1 MLTEGVTPL
10 HLKVCATPYL
20 SSVIVEKKMKSITVS
35 TDADLTS
42 LDRLDI
48 LNIIYQKNPSPE
60 LKEWVLYGN
69 QYVHC
74 GASHISRTAWWCSAD
89 KVGEVDI
96 YVAPA
101 PTPEI
106 AFLNRE
112 IAAVYE
118 LLYPKQTH
126 LDPRDC
132 YETDAIAEL
141 KNTIKTNK
149 QSILEAKMHE
159 FKTRK
164 WELEMTPLRA
174 WIDSRRAMGCTEV
187 VLWPA
192 DLSTLMV
199 EHGVVTHFNTKKKT
213 VWFEPG
219 NVRSP
224 HPVCL
229 SLKDPA
235 PVVLNTSSMPR
246 VVWDLEMRRDML
258 VAGTVKEPERV
269 IRHLESL
276 VIR

>member
-1 MLTEGVTPL
+1 
-10 HLKVCATPYL
+10 
-20 SSVIVEKKMKSITVS
+20 MKSITVS
-35 TDADLTS
+35 AGANLTP

-48 LNIIYQKNPSPE
+48 LNIMYQQSPSPE

-74 GASHISRTAWWCSAD
+74 GTSHISRTAWWHPD
-89 KVGEVDI
+89 DGVFYDGVGEVNI
-96 YVAPA
+96 YVP
-101 PTPEI
+101 PEITPEI
-106 AFLNRE
+106 IHLNSE
-112 IAAVYE
+112 ISDAYK
-118 LLYPKQTH
+118 LLYPRKTH
-126 LDPRDC
+126 LHIEDHDQHLSIAALKRDI
-132 YETDAIAEL
+132 TN
-141 KNTIKTNK
+141 NTQRLIKDLLTN
-149 QSILEAKMHE
+149 L
-159 FKTRK
+159 KTRK
-164 WELEMTPLRA
+164 WELEIVPLRA
-174 WIDSRRAMGCTEV
+174 WLDARRAEGSTDV
-187 VLWPA
+187 VLWPD

-199 EHGVVTHFNTKKKT
+199 EHGVVTHFNAKKKK

>member
-1 MLTEGVTPL
+1 
-10 HLKVCATPYL
+10 
-20 SSVIVEKKMKSITVS
+20 MKSITVS
-35 TDADLTS
+35 AGTNLTP

-48 LNIIYQKNPSPE
+48 LNIMYQQSPSPE

-74 GASHISRTAWWCSAD
+74 GTSHISRTAWWHPD
-89 KVGEVDI
+89 DGVFYDGVGEVNI
-96 YVAPA
+96 YVPPE

-106 AFLNRE
+106 TLLNGE
-112 IAAVYE
+112 IADVYK
-118 LLYPKQTH
+118 LIHPRKTH
-126 LDPRDC
+126 LYIDDLNQSPTI
-132 YETDAIAEL
+132 ETLRNDIANSRQRLIKEMLTNL
-141 KNTIKTNK
+141 KTK
-149 QSILEAKMHE
+149 
-159 FKTRK
+159 K
-164 WELEMTPLRA
+164 WELEIVPLRA
-174 WIDSRRAMGCTEV
+174 WLDARRAAGSTEV
-187 VLWPA
+187 VLWPD

-199 EHGVVTHFNTKKKT
+199 GYGVEMRYNTKKKT

-235 PVVLNTSSMPR
+235 PVVLNTSTMPR

>member
-1 MLTEGVTPL
+1 
-10 HLKVCATPYL
+10 
-20 SSVIVEKKMKSITVS
+20 MKSITVS
-35 TDADLTS
+35 AGANLTP

-48 LNIIYQKNPSPE
+48 LNIMYQQSPSPE

-74 GASHISRTAWWCSAD
+74 GASHISRTAWWHPD
-89 KVGEVDI
+89 DGVFYDGVGEVNI

-106 AFLNRE
+106 IRLNSE
-112 IAAVYE
+112 ISDAYK
-118 LLYPKQTH
+118 LLYPRKTH
-126 LDPRDC
+126 LHIEDHDQPLSIAALKR
-132 YETDAIAEL
+132 AITNSTQRL
-141 KNTIKTNK
+141 IKDLLTN
-149 QSILEAKMHE
+149 L
-159 FKTRK
+159 KTRK
-164 WELEMTPLRA
+164 WELEIAPLRA
-174 WIDSRRAMGCTEV
+174 WLDARRAEGSTDV

-199 EHGVVTHFNTKKKT
+199 EHGVEMCYNTKKKT

>member
-1 MLTEGVTPL
+1 
-10 HLKVCATPYL
+10 
-20 SSVIVEKKMKSITVS
+20 MKSITVS
-35 TDADLTS
+35 ASANLTP

-48 LNIIYQKNPSPE
+48 LNIIYQQNPSPS

-69 QYVHC
+69 EYVHC
-74 GASHISRTAWWCSAD
+74 GTSHISRTAWWHPD
-89 KVGEVDI
+89 DGVFYDGVGEVNI
-96 YVAPA
+96 YVPPE

-118 LLYPKQTH
+118 LLYPPQTH

-132 YETDAIAEL
+132 YESDAIAEL

-149 QSILEAKMHE
+149 QSILKLQLHE

-164 WELEMTPLRA
+164 WELEIVPLRA
-174 WIDSRRAMGCTEV
+174 WLDAKRAAGSTDV
-187 VLWPA
+187 VLWPD

-199 EHGVVTHFNTKKKT
+199 EHGVEMRYDTKKKT

-235 PVVLNTSSMPR
+235 PVVLNTSTMPR
-246 VVWDLEMRRDML
+246 VVWDLDMRRDML

>member
-1 MLTEGVTPL
+1 
-10 HLKVCATPYL
+10 
-20 SSVIVEKKMKSITVS
+20 MKSMTVS
-35 TDADLTS
+35 AGANLTS

-74 GASHISRTAWWCSAD
+74 GTSHISRTPWVRCSAD

-118 LLYPKQTH
+118 LLYPPQTH

-149 QSILEAKMHE
+149 QSLLEAKMHE

-164 WELEMTPLRA
+164 WELEIVHLRA
-174 WIDSRRAMGCTEV
+174 WLDARRAEGSTEV
-187 VLWPA
+187 VLWPD

-199 EHGVVTHFNTKKKT
+199 EHGVEMCYNAKKKT

-258 VAGTVKEPERV
+258 VAGTVEEPERV